1 VLFKAKPAGTFAVVF
16 RSHLS
21 YDTRG
26 DFVKKK
32 FIFPAVMFA
41 LVATFFLRPS
51 FVAAYSPNITA
62 PIAVVMDFYTGEILY
77 ERDMERRWVPA
88 SLTKIMSAF
97 ITYEEIAAGN
107 LTLCTEIRVSA
118 GAAAFSSDRRQQGS
132 FVPLPAGAY
141 VSVEVLLQLM
151 MLPSANAASVV
162 IAEHIYGGEA
172 AFVERM
178 NAEAVELGMYA
189 SFTNSH
195 GAAVHHT
202 NAYSVAILV
211 REFIM
216 RHPDILRIT
225 SMPNMNFRG
234 SNYNNTNLVMTQ
246 HRVDGVD
253 GFKTGTLRQA
263 GWNHS
268 TTAYRNGRRVIAII
282 MNAPNNVA
290 RHAQSRELIEFG
302 FAELERRE
310 AERAARV
317 RIFHGGAVV
326 PLNTPPVFSRGRL
339 MLPVRAM
346 FERLG
351 YVVQWHHEPRLVV
364 LRREDEIITIFADRN
379 LATINGQTYI
389 MEMPAQFIDG
399 RIFVSMEFV
408 AILTGTSAD
417 WNEETGVVRFIEQVN
432 L

>member
-1 VLFKAKPAGTFAVVF
+1 M
-16 RSHLS
+16 
-21 YDTRG
+21 
-26 DFVKKK
+26 FVKKVY
-32 FIFPAVMFA
+32 IFSVLA
-41 LVATFFLRPS
+41 LVAAFFLRPS
-51 FVAAYSPNITA
+51 FVAAYAPDITA
-62 PIAVVMDFYTGEILY
+62 PIAVVMDFHTGEILY
-77 ERDMERRWVPA
+77 ERNMERRWVPA

-107 LTLCTEIRVSA
+107 LTLCTEIRVST

-162 IAEHIYGGEA
+162 LAEHIYGSEA

-178 NAEAVELGMYA
+178 NTEAIELGMYA

-202 NAYSVAILV
+202 NAYSIAVLV

-225 SMPNMNFRG
+225 SMPTMNFRG
-234 SNYNNTNLVMTQ
+234 AHYNNTNIVMTQ

-268 TTAYRNGRRVIAII
+268 TTAYRDGRRVIAII
-282 MNAPNNVA
+282 MNAPNNAA
-290 RHAQSRELIEFG
+290 RHAQSRELLEFG
-302 FAELERRE
+302 FAEIQRRE

-317 RIFHGGAVV
+317 RVFHGGAIVH
-326 PLNTPPVFSRGRL
+326 LDTLPVFSHGRL

-346 FERLG
+346 FDRLG
-351 YVVQWHHEPRLVV
+351 YTVRWYHGPRLVV
-364 LRREDEIITIFADRN
+364 LRNDYETITIFADRN
-379 LATINGQTYI
+379 LATINGQTFI
-389 MEMPAQFIDG
+389 MDMPAQFIDG

-408 AILTGTSAD
+408 AMMTGTSVD
-417 WNEETGVVRFIEQVN
+417 WNEETGVMRFIEQVH